1 MNKILTACSIFI
13 SSLVLYGCSISIP
26 QMPNATSTPQI
37 EESTP
42 TPTVQPSA
50 PAPHGQIGNL
60 SLPSTT
66 IPVTWGDLNLS
77 GVLVYTNSMQN
88 QDSLIFSIQA
98 LDLTSGN
105 ITTIFQA
112 PNNAWLDFV
121 SVAPDGKQL
130 LMAYMPPR
138 DDPTFAYPGQQLL
151 FTMPLD
157 GSQAPQ
163 LLFPPP
169 GNGDQYY
176 QPVWSPDGNYIYFS
190 HTDLKALPQEQ
201 GQHYPNYEVLRM
213 AYPGG
218 QPEKIADQAVWPRL
232 SDDGARLAY
241 VTLNPMDGTNQLFVA
256 NPDGT
261 GARQVALTGLYVPPI
276 IDAPFFPLGDQL
288 ILYSAV
294 TPTQSSKPNWLER
307 VLGIL
312 VASAHTVP
320 SDWWSVPIGGGT
332 PTQMTHIA
340 AVGLYASLSPDKKHI
355 VSYSGNGLFLMD
367 QDGSGLTV
375 LLSNSGGLAGT
386 VSWIP

>member
-1 MNKILTACSIFI
+1 MNKILFVCSILI
-13 SSLVLYGCSISIP
+13 SSLMQYGCSISIS
-26 QMPNATSTPQI
+26 QIPNATSTPQI
-37 EESTP
+37 ETNTP
-42 TPTVQPSA
+42 TPSA
-50 PAPHGQIGNL
+50 QLSTPAPHGQIGNL
-60 SLPSTT
+60 SLPNTA
-66 IPVTWGDLNLS
+66 IPVTWSDLNLS
-77 GVLVYTNSMQN
+77 GVLVYTNSVQS

-98 LDLTSGN
+98 LALASGN

-121 SVAPDGKQL
+121 SVAPDEKQL
-130 LMAYMPPR
+130 VMSYMPPR
-138 DDPTFAYPGQQLL
+138 DDPSTPYPGQQLL

-157 GSQAPQ
+157 GSQPPQ

-169 GNGDQYY
+169 GSGDQYY
-176 QPVWSPDGNYIYFS
+176 QPVWSPDGKYIYFS
-190 HTDLKALPQEQ
+190 HADLNAPPKEQ
-201 GQHYPNYEVLRM
+201 GQHYPDYEVLRM

-218 QPEKIADQAVWPRL
+218 QPEKIADQAFWPRL

-256 NPDGT
+256 NPDGS
-261 GARQVALTGLYVPPI
+261 GARQVALNGQYVPPI
-276 IDAPFFPLGDQL
+276 IDAPFFPPGDQL

-307 VLGIL
+307 ILGIL

-332 PTQMTHIA
+332 PTQITHIA
-340 AVGLYASLSPDKKHI
+340 AVGLYASLSPDKTHI
-355 VSYSGNGLFLMD
+355 VSYSGDGLFLMN
-367 QDGSGLTV
+367 QDGTGLTILV
-375 LLSNSGGLAGT
+375 GNSGGLAGT